1 MNAPASPVPAV
12 THSALAALGDA
23 RAAIERVTTV
33 DDAKGIRD
41 RAEALRVYAAQA
53 GESLAVQN
61 ACAEVKLR
69 AERRCGELLASTVE
83 HGGDRRSES
92 RSRDATLNDLG
103 LNRSQS
109 SRWQALAGIPELDWE
124 RHLRATVD
132 AGRELTTASA
142 LKLAKQTRPVPQPAA
157 RKPLPEGAFSAI
169 VADPPWQYDN
179 RATRGAAEDHY
190 ATMTLEDVK
199 ALDVPAAPAAHLYL
213 WTTNGFLREAFEV
226 VEAWGFTYKTCITW
240 TKPQIGLGNYF
251 RNRTEHILFATRGRL
266 ATQDNTRGT
275 WFQAPRGKH
284 SAKPDCFYDL
294 VEKSSPGPY
303 LEMFSRRRRLGWE
316 GWGHEA

>member
-169 VADPPWQYDN
+169 VADPPWQ
-179 RATRGAAEDHY
+179 RLAQ
-190 ATMTLEDVK
+190 
-199 ALDVPAAPAAHLYL
+199 VP
-213 WTTNGFLREAFEV
+213 T
-226 VEAWGFTYKTCITW
+226 VEA
-240 TKPQIGLGNYF
+240 
-251 RNRTEHILFATRGRL
+251 A
-266 ATQDNTRGT
+266 A
-275 WFQAPRGKH
+275 
-284 SAKPDCFYDL
+284 
-294 VEKSSPGPY
+294 
-303 LEMFSRRRRLGWE
+303 
-316 GWGHEA
+316 

>member
-1 MNAPASPVPAV
+1 MTANPLPAV
-12 THSALAALGDA
+12 SHSALAALGEA
-23 RAAIERVTTV
+23 RVAIERATTV

-69 AERRCGELLASTVE
+69 AERRCGELLAATDRAKP
-83 HGGDRRSES
+83 GDNQWSS
-92 RSRDATLNDLG
+92 HDATTTLGDLG

-124 RHLRATVD
+124 RHIRATTD

-142 LKLAKQTRPVPQPAA
+142 LKLAKQTRPVPQPAE

-190 ATMTLEDVK
+190 STMTLEDVK
-199 ALDVPAAPAAHLYL
+199 ALDVPAAPDSHLYL

-226 VEAWGFTYKTCITW
+226 VEAWGFAYKTCITW
-240 TKPQIGLGNYF
+240 AKPQIGLGNYF
-251 RNRTEHILFATRGRL
+251 RNSTEHVLFAMRGRL
-266 ATQDNTRGT
+266 ATEDKTRGT